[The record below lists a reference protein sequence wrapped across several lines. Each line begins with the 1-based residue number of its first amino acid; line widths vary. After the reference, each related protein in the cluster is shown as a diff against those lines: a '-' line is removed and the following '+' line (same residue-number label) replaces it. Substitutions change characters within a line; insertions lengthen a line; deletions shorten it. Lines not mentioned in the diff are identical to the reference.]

1 MRQISDNKR
10 KFIYIYTNSV
20 HYELLKAKCLINYY
34 SIELTR
40 PEIQSQNL
48 SRRGKSW
55 GNNFCVV
62 CLLNGCHLKLFLII
76 LCTLIWSILS
86 SRAIHLVLVCEF
98 AKTASLTSAIL
109 LRVG

>member
-48 SRRGKSW
+48 SRRGKS
-55 GNNFCVV
+55 
-62 CLLNGCHLKLFLII
+62 
-76 LCTLIWSILS
+76 
-86 SRAIHLVLVCEF
+86 
-98 AKTASLTSAIL
+98 
-109 LRVG
+109 